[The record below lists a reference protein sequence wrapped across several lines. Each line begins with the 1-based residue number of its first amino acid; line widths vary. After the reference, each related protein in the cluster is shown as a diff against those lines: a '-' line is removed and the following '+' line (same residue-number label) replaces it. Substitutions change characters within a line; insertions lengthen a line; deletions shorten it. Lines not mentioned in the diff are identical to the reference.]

1 MTPGR
6 ESPNSS
12 STGADAFVRQAA
24 MFSLAAPFV
33 GIGISLVV
41 NALFGGNRRALLLAG
56 FFTVALILSGLVLG
70 IVALVNNRRLNVSGV
85 TPRAVGGVCICG
97 FLMFMMA
104 AGVPGLL
111 RAMAKSQPMQTQ
123 AETVPDSK

>member
-1 MTPGR
+1 
-6 ESPNSS
+6 
-12 STGADAFVRQAA
+12 

-33 GIGISLVV
+33 GLGLSLVV
-41 NALFGGNRRALLLAG
+41 NALFGGNRRALLIAA
-56 FFTVALILSGLVLG
+56 FFTAALILSGLVLG

-97 FLMFMMA
+97 FLIFMMA

-111 RAMAKSQPMQTQ
+111 RAMAKAPPAQTQ
-123 AETVPDSK
+123 GVASPESK

>member
-1 MTPGR
+1 
-6 ESPNSS
+6 
-12 STGADAFVRQAA
+12 

-41 NALFGGNRRALLLAG
+41 NALFGGNRRVLLIAVFL
-56 FFTVALILSGLVLG
+56 TVALILSGLVLG

-111 RAMAKSQPMQTQ
+111 RAITKSQPPQTRGE
-123 AETVPDSK
+123 AVSDSK